1 MSTMIRTLG
10 LGAALTLLPG
20 LALAH
25 TGHGDAAGFTHGFL
39 HPLGG
44 LDHLLA
50 MVTVGLF
57 AAMIGGRALWAVPAS
72 FVAMMVAGGASG
84 MAGLPMPFVEDAI
97 ALSVIALG
105 AVVALN
111 IAPPVL
117 VSMAIVGFFALFH
130 GHAHGAEMP
139 AGASGLGYAAGFVLA
154 TSLLHVAGIAA
165 GLTLPRFGGVIAR
178 LAGGAVALAGL
189 GLASGLI

>member
-25 TGHGDAAGFTHGFL
+25 GGHGDAAGLAHGFL
-39 HPLGG
+39 HPLSG

-50 MVTVGLF
+50 MVTVGLL

-72 FVAMMVAGGASG
+72 FVAMMIAGGAMG
-84 MAGLPMPFVEDAI
+84 MAGLPMPFVENAI

-130 GHAHGAEMP
+130 GQAHGAEMP
-139 AGASGLGYAAGFVLA
+139 AGVSSLGYAAGFVLA
-154 TSLLHVAGIAA
+154 TSLLHVGGIAA
-165 GLTLPRFGGVIAR
+165 GLTLPRFGGAVTR
-178 LAGGAVALAGL
+178 LAGGAVSLAGL
-189 GLASGLI
+189 GLASGVI

>member
-20 LALAH
+20 LAVAH

-57 AAMIGGRALWAVPAS
+57 AAMIGGRALGAVPAS
-72 FVAMMVAGGASG
+72 FVAMMVAGGAIG

-130 GHAHGAEMP
+130 GHAHSAKMP